1 MIELKDFQIAVEQI
15 LNGTY
20 SGTTLPTRPSDEY
33 FKVKT
38 YASYLDTIADKG
50 QNKNFVPVFI
60 HSPEGSYQP
69 IPTLG
74 LCDQSYLVEIYFPI
88 TKKDSMFQ
96 FGDYLAQ
103 AVSGKRLPFGNSPF
117 TIKSYAVC
125 NVSVGVFGQVQ
136 PQAMEQFIEFLD
148 GSYHLPIQKSEM
160 WGSIQIRFYMSTSAV
175 GIFGNQVS
183 YSLSLIYDSVTTTET
198 LLINESSANLTN
210 TPASQQLVSET
221 YAKAIISN
229 TAFGKSLTIF
239 PQVNSFWKIFIDLYN
254 KKLLQIATWSLTKTY
269 SSIYVVAD
277 APKTGIYTSALLMLD
292 IQENIELGKPLSYTI
307 TFTETV

>member
-1 MIELKDFQIAVEQI
+1 MIELKDFQTAVEQI

-50 QNKNFVPVFI
+50 QSKNFIPVLI

-74 LCDQSYLVEIYFPI
+74 LCDQSYLIEIYFPI
-88 TKKDSMFQ
+88 TKKDSMFR
-96 FGDYLAQ
+96 FSDYLSQ

-117 TIKSYAVC
+117 TISSYAVC

-136 PQAMEQFIEFLD
+136 PQAMEQFISFCNDAYQLA
-148 GSYHLPIQKSEM
+148 IQKTEM
-160 WGSIQIRFYMSTSAV
+160 WGSIQIRFYMSTTLV
-175 GIFGNQVS
+175 GIIGNQIT
-183 YSLSLIYDSVTTTET
+183 YSLSFTYDGVTLTET
-198 LLINESSANLTN
+198 LLLNESSANLTN

-239 PQVNSFWKIFIDLYN
+239 PQVNSFWKNFIYLYN

-269 SSIYVVAD
+269 TSVFTYSD
-277 APKTGIYTSALLMLD
+277 LPKTGIYTSALLMLD

-307 TFTETV
+307 TFTEKV